1 MGEEGTALNNGSS
14 TCSFAVAANE
24 LHICTVILCN
34 TAGYQ
39 VCSKTVALYPG
50 HVARALRVL
59 PLPLLSSRQS
69 RAIARHLP
77 YFAKSTNF
85 RSCARRH
92 GKLLRARGSFRNCA
106 HVDKSL
112 TNTNFA
118 WISIVI
124 YFRIIGSRRRERAA
138 STSILS
144 RRAHS
149 TLITI

>member
-1 MGEEGTALNNGSS
+1 MTQIKVSTTQCNNKPGYIFKHELKCFALAQNGEERTALNNGSS

-59 PLPLLSSRQS
+59 PLPLLSSRRS

-118 WISIVI
+118 
-124 YFRIIGSRRRERAA
+124 
-138 STSILS
+138 
-144 RRAHS
+144 
-149 TLITI
+149 